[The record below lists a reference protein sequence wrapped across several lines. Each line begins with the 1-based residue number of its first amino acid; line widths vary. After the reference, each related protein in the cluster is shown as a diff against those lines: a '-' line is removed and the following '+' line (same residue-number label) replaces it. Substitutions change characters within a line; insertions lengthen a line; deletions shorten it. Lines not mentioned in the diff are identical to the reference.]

1 MKRKI
6 ILLLRDIN
14 IAFIVSIYTTVR
26 GVFVNNA
33 TTTVLGTSTSTYI

>member
-14 IAFIVSIYTTVR
+14 NTFIVSFYTIVQ

-33 TTTVLGTSTSTYI
+33 TTTVLDTSTSTYI